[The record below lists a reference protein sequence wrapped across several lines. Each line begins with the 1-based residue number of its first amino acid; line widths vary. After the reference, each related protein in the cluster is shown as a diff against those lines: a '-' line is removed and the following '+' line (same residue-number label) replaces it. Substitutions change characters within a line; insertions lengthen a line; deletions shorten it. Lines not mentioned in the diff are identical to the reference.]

1 MNLLQRRNSID
12 MTLGERLNKIIE
24 EQNISKAEFAKRVG
38 ITRNYIYILTGNSRP
53 GTERNKD
60 ISPMLAKVIAMEFG
74 YDENWVLKG
83 DN

>member
-53 GTERNKD
+53 GTDRNKD